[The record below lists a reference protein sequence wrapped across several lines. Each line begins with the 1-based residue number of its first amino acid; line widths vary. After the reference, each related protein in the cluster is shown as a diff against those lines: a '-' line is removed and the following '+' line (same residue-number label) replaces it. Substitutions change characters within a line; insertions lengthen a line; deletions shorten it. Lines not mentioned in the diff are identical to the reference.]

1 MFTRSAGLRAVSRI
15 SRRLQSHASHS
26 SETTK
31 SAPFNNKYNFNVNPP
46 PIHSYWNQKNSLVL
60 FAFVPL
66 FVGVGYLGK
75 YTGSNTPGF
84 EGLLEFAESESSPM
98 LSRLGFRAAGRLPRL
113 SMSSIRSLTTE
124 TTITDHATGRVIKLT
139 DPAHPELA
147 DYPNPKPELAQDKD
161 PYAKY
166 DFPQMRRNYGDKLNI
181 DDDLYDM
188 WSPDYFQFVSDSTA
202 LKHNAIFFSTILALA
217 GAVYFLELNPEKPA
231 MPRAYP
237 YNGLAKDLGSGS
249 EKTDYFYKVRTDEG
263 AAELGVLSE
272 DDDVKAQRVA
282 YEEANS
288 DFIKA

>member
-1 MFTRSAGLRAVSRI
+1 M
-15 SRRLQSHASHS
+15 
-26 SETTK
+26 
-31 SAPFNNKYNFNVNPP
+31 
-46 PIHSYWNQKNSLVL
+46 
-60 FAFVPL
+60 
-66 FVGVGYLGK
+66 
-75 YTGSNTPGF
+75 
-84 EGLLEFAESESSPM
+84 
-98 LSRLGFRAAGRLPRL
+98 